1 MFTATIIIIM
11 CAIFAISGL
20 FIIIRAENRLKKTT
34 AILNAYYEKYGS
46 LETRFLVENYPRIS
60 KKMDTFMGYHSL
72 VEQLDFIEDAISDK
86 IMWMSQKGPED

>member
-11 CAIFAISGL
+11 CAISAL